1 MRGMAAMVS
10 DLDVQS
16 NKHWLEVVRAVCA
29 RANEI
34 GMLYGNMNLH
44 NTCEGLQVATKQQGG
59 GD

>member
-16 NKHWLEVVRAVCA
+16 GKHWLEVVRAVCA

-34 GMLYGNMNLH
+34 GMLCGSMDLH
-44 NTCEGLQVATKQQGG
+44 TTCEGLQVVTKQQ
-59 GD
+59 